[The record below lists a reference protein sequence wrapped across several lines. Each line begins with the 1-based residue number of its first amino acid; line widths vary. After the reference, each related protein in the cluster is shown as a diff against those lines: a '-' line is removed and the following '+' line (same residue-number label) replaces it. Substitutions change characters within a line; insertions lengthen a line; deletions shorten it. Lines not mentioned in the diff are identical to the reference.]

1 MIAGVVAYIILT
13 FFPSILAIQY
23 WSYTIYGAR
32 ITPAVVGALV
42 WKKATKAGGISSM
55 IIGCGLSIIWE
66 ATGSPFGLQTI
77 FVAFPIALITLIA
90 VSLATQPKSE

>member
-1 MIAGVVAYIILT
+1 MIAGIVAYVILT

-23 WSYTIYGAR
+23 WSYTIYGAG
-32 ITPAVVGALV
+32 ITPAVVGALI

-55 IIGCGLSIIWE
+55 IVGCGLSIIWE

-77 FVAFPIALITLIA
+77 FVAFTNALNILIA